1 MPFQH
6 DLQVQPG
13 HLAQELHAFMAVYGA
28 KTTFMLY
35 PVKDEQ
41 ADSATEAKG
50 FAAGKMLL
58 QAAGAERIVHLQQD
72 ARWQTHLYKDG
83 IHPTAEGN
91 QVLALVIFDA
101 LNLHQPP
108 K

>member
-1 MPFQH
+1 
-6 DLQVQPG
+6 
-13 HLAQELHAFMAVYGA
+13 MAVYGA